1 MTIIEAFQH
10 ELEGEAINTRKMF
23 AQIPE
28 DKWDWQPHQKSMSLK
43 RLANHIAELPAWIG
57 MVLFQDELDF
67 ATSPYQPTTYSNTPD
82 LMDYF
87 EKTLQLGKM
96 DLEKADLAEMN
107 NNWTLRDGQTVF
119 TQSTKYEMLRMTF
132 SQIIHHRAQLGVYLR
147 LLDIPIPGSYGPSAD
162 EEG

>member
-1 MTIIEAFQH
+1 
-10 ELEGEAINTRKMF
+10 
-23 AQIPE
+23 
-28 DKWDWQPHQKSMSLK
+28 
-43 RLANHIAELPAWIG
+43 

-87 EKTLQLGKM
+87 EKTLQVGKM
-96 DLEKADLAEMN
+96 DLEKADLAKFN
-107 NNWTLRDGQTVF
+107 DPWILREGEIIYST
-119 TQSTKYEMLRMTF
+119 TTKYEMLRMTF